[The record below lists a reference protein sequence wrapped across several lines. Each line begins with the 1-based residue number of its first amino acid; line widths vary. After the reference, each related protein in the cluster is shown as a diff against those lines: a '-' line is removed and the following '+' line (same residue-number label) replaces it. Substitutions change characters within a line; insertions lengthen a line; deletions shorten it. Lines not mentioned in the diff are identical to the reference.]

1 MSHLAV
7 GKKRG
12 VLHHKEQATNVIAMV
27 ESGLQWNELD
37 LASAGG
43 YHIMLS
49 NGSAS

>member
-7 GKKRG
+7 RKKRG

-43 YHIMLS
+43 YHMLS